1 MKLLFDQNISHRIL
15 KLLIPDFDDST
26 TVKKEKL
33 IDVADKYIWEY
44 AKKNNYIIVSKD
56 SDFSDLSVLLGF
68 PPKFIWIRRG
78 NCATIEITKLL
89 RKEFEQIKEFQSN
102 KNAGIFILY

>member
-1 MKLLFDQNISHRIL
+1 MKLLFDQNLSPNLVNQLHDL
-15 KLLIPDFDDST
+15 FPDST
-26 TVKKEKL
+26 HVHTVGL
-33 IDVADKYIWEY
+33 GTSIDDEIWTF
-44 AKKNNYIIVSKD
+44 ATKNNYIIVSKD

-78 NCATIEITKLL
+78 NCATIEIAKLL